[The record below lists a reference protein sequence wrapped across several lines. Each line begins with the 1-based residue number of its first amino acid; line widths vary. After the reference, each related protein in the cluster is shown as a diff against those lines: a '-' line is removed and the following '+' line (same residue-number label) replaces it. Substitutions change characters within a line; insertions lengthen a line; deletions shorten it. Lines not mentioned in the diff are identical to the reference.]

1 MSGLLNVGVNFVE
14 LRYEQ
19 LGRKLKQERS
29 QNERWRLKK
38 KQLRIVGRNGTL
50 VDVCASLSILWPFS
64 VWVFVLKP
72 SSSVMNVLYYFRAFA
87 TSKLTASSTH
97 GVLIY

>member
-38 KQLRIVGRNGTL
+38 QLRIVGRNGTL
-50 VDVCASLSILWPFS
+50 VDVLCVAEYFVAVFRLGIRIKALIISNEC
-64 VWVFVLKP
+64 FVL
-72 SSSVMNVLYYFRAFA
+72 L
-87 TSKLTASSTH
+87 
-97 GVLIY
+97 